1 MTIASA
7 QIAQFYTINSSDLS
21 VKKELDTPGLIESL
35 PSEVGGGRT
44 RIYPINEYL
53 SYIDTHYTPNKNV
66 AIVSKIDDQQPRLVV
81 TIALK
86 GQSSFIGYK
95 SREIFFKEGYTTI
108 AAFKSSHG
116 ERQYPADKHI
126 RQLRFSVRKPW
137 VDVHLGKE
145 KSAHLFSKETIH
157 LISHRPITTQGLMAA
172 RQLVE
177 FNVKKELQH
186 LFIQGHAMTL
196 LAAEL
201 ANLVDSDPQCT
212 DGFTAKDKVTAQLA
226 RDILYSE
233 FRKPPSVAEL
243 AQRVGTNQCKLKK
256 LFHHFFANTPY
267 GLLADFRMQLAYQL
281 LQTQQHHVSVVA
293 DKVGFAHASNFTTAF
308 IKRFGLSPKAVN
320 KSGD

>member
-1 MTIASA
+1 MTVATA
-7 QIAQFYTINSSDLS
+7 QATNFYTINSTDLPIH
-21 VKKELDTPGLIESL
+21 KQTAPPNLIESL
-35 PSEVGGGRT
+35 PGDLGEGRT
-44 RIYPINEYL
+44 HIYFINEDL

-86 GQSSFIGYK
+86 GQSSFTGYQGQ
-95 SREIFFKEGYTTI
+95 EIFFKEGYTTI

-116 ERQYPADKHI
+116 ERQYPANKQI

-137 VDVHLGKE
+137 VDTYLGKE
-145 KSAHLFSKETIH
+145 KSAHLFGKETIH
-157 LISHRPITTQGLMAA
+157 LISHRPITTQGLLAA

-201 ANLVDSDPQCT
+201 ANLVDVDPQCT
-212 DGFTAKDKVTAQLA
+212 AGFTAKDKVSAQLA

-233 FRKPPSVAEL
+233 YRKPPSVAEL

-267 GLLADFRMQLAYQL
+267 GLLAEFRMQMAYQL
-281 LQTQQHHVSVVA
+281 LETQQHHVGVIA

-308 IKRFGLSPKAVN
+308 IKHFGLSPKAVN
-320 KSGD
+320 KSGG